1 MPDMM
6 TEASPSHDTREHILA
21 VAEPMILGRGFTAV
35 GLTELLSAAGVPKGS
50 FYHYFRSK
58 EHFGEALLER
68 YFARYDVRMN
78 GLFASAGHGTMRDR
92 LLAYFAT
99 WLQDDCTRGTHGS
112 CLVVKL
118 AGEVCD
124 LSEPM
129 RETLAR
135 GMRAVVDKLSEAIAA
150 AAADGSV
157 APPDDAA
164 ALAEALYSMWLG
176 AALRAKVLRDP
187 AALHQAR
194 DETRR
199 LLPPAG

>member
-1 MPDMM
+1 MPDMI
-6 TEASPSHDTREHILA
+6 TEPSPAHDTREHILT

-35 GLTELLSAAGVPKGS
+35 GLTELLNAAGVPKGS

-68 YFARYDVRMN
+68 YFARYDTWMST
-78 GLFASAGHGTMRDR
+78 LFASADPGMMRER
-92 LLAYFAT
+92 LLAYFAS
-99 WLQDDCTRGTHGS
+99 WLQDDWTRGTHGS

-129 RETLAR
+129 RETLAH
-135 GMRAVVDKLSEAIAA
+135 GMHSVVDTLTAAIAA
-150 AAADGSV
+150 AAADGSI
-157 APPDDAA
+157 APPDDAP

-187 AALHQAR
+187 APLLQAQE
-194 DETRR
+194 ETRR
-199 LLPPAG
+199 LL

>member
-1 MPDMM
+1 MM

-35 GLTELLSAAGVPKGS
+35 GLTELLTAAGVPKGS

-68 YFARYDVRMN
+68 YFAGYASRMET
-78 GLFASAGHGTMRDR
+78 LFADGVPGPMRDR
-92 LLAYFAT
+92 LLAYFAS
-99 WLQDDCTRGTHGS
+99 WLHGACDIENHGS
-112 CLVVKL
+112 CLAVKR
-118 AGEVCD
+118 AGEVCE

-129 RETLAR
+129 REALAH
-135 GMRAVVDKLSEAIAA
+135 GMNQVVGKLSAAIAA
-150 AAADGSV
+150 AVADGSTT
-157 APPDDAA
+157 AGDDCD

-176 AALRAKVLRDP
+176 AALRTKVLRDP
-187 AALHQAR
+187 APLQRAL

-199 LLPPAG
+199 RLPQPD